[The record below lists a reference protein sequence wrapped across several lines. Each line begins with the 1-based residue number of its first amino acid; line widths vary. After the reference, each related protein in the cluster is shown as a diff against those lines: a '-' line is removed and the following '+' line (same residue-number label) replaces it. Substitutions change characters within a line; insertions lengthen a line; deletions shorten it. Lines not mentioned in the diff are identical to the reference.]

1 MPGQVVENSALHRF
15 ELAIDGSEEIA
26 AAYYRV
32 DDNGNIV
39 LTHTEVPFEFS
50 GRGIGSHLAQGV
62 FDLLRSSGRKAVLL
76 CPFMAAYYS
85 RHPEY
90 SDIVAG

>member
-1 MPGQVVENSALHRF
+1 MSEVVENPERHRF

-26 AAYYRV
+26 AAYYRI
-32 DDNGNIV
+32 DDNGNLV
-39 LTHTEVPFEFS
+39 LTHTEVPSEFS
-50 GRGIGSHLAQGV
+50 GQGIGSRLARGT
-62 FDLLRSSGRKAVLL
+62 FALIRASGRKAVLR
-76 CPFMAAYYS
+76 CPFMTAFYT